1 MRTFAL
7 LALAGLFV
15 SGCGSKD
22 AAGPVAADGGA
33 KKTVIAVIPK
43 GTQHEFWKAV
53 RAGAEEAGKELG
65 VEVIFKGPV
74 QENDRESQ
82 IKVVEDFVTQ
92 GVQGIVLAPLDDTAL
107 RMPVM
112 EAQKRGIPVVII
124 DSDLKD
130 AETVSFVATD
140 NFVGGQ
146 MAGEEV
152 VRLLGG
158 KGKVVVLRYQEGSA
172 STHNREEGFLDIMK
186 KNPGITVVSSNQY
199 AGATTESAQKASE
212 NLLAAYK
219 GAGGT
224 LGVDAIYT
232 PNESSTFGML
242 RTLQDSGWAGKVKF
256 VGFDSSTKLV
266 EGLQKGQVNGLV
278 LQDPHR
284 MGYLGV
290 KTMLEH
296 LSGGKPEKRIDTGA
310 VRGTPANM
318 VEEKIAKMLAPPN

>member
-15 SGCGSKD
+15 AGCGSKD
-22 AAGPVAADGGA
+22 AAGPVAAGGGA

-242 RTLQDSGWAGKVKF
+242 RTLQDSGWAGKVRF

-266 EGLQKGQVNGLV
+266 EGLQKGQINGLV

-296 LSGGKPEKRIDTGA
+296 LNGGKPEKRIDTGA
-310 VRGTPANM
+310 VLVTPGNM
-318 VEEKIAKMLAPPN
+318 AEEKIAKMLAPPN